1 MRFNIIKIIVVKTS
15 LTFISFLLVLV
26 ISGCASTPYKVNQN
40 QTGGEYETYISSMIE
55 DRQSIT
61 SEQRLEI
68 ISTLEDLFSFS
79 KVTNT
84 KISLAES
91 YLDKG
96 YIKKTSNS
104 KVLSNVEVNKKIK
117 NINSIDLNYF
127 TSEKN
132 KEYLVESLLKLNV
145 DFNADF
151 DDPNGNKLKDNLLY
165 SNLLYF
171 CKNFIDEQRD
181 FIELYLFLNES
192 NQNNTIIVYSQE
204 FFEIAEELKEK
215 YPQAI
220 FSIIDNSDYEE
231 FAKKTLNLDLSNK
244 RFEAIELLDKN
255 IDIKT
260 IPREKKDFDSI
271 YFLLDHSIGKSI
283 IPIFRSHL
291 INTNFYA
298 TSEILLDMASF
309 KELNDFESVLI
320 PSPGYF
326 YKTLSDKDKIKSFGE
341 EYNKALI
348 DDLLLIE
355 LFRESN
361 INKTDLI
368 LKTGQVRYNQNSCI
382 NRDLKLW
389 EISLDNFTN
398 HL

>member
-1 MRFNIIKIIVVKTS
+1 
-15 LTFISFLLVLV
+15 
-26 ISGCASTPYKVNQN
+26 
-40 QTGGEYETYISSMIE
+40 MIE

-132 KEYLVESLLKLNV
+132 KEYLIESLLKLNV

-151 DDPNGNKLKDNLLY
+151 VNPNGNKLKDNLLY

>member
-1 MRFNIIKIIVVKTS
+1 MVKTS

-40 QTGGEYETYISSMIE
+40 QTGSEYETYISSMIE

-132 KEYLVESLLKLNV
+132 KEYLIESLLKLNV

-151 DDPNGNKLKDNLLY
+151 VNPNGNKLKDNLLY